1 MSDFTQNGVICTLP
15 RLNETHLE
23 PLDTLR
29 LPALSREC
37 PVSLILP
44 CHAPD
49 LERPALRHICEQLA
63 GARWLE
69 RVLLPVNDLPLAD
82 LPALWRRLSPLIPG
96 KVTVFSTDE
105 PALRSLLGGASGRQA
120 GLLPPGKGLN
130 VWAALGILHAAR
142 VPGVYALQDAD
153 VLSFQRSTLARLCL
167 SVAEPTLGFDFAKMY
182 YSRVTD
188 RLYGRV
194 SRLFFAPLLLSLIH
208 VAGHHPLLDFLQSF
222 RYPLSGECAFR
233 ASLASSLPVWEGWSL
248 EVGMLTEVFRRLEP
262 ERVCQ
267 VDGGTGYDHK
277 HQPAQTGLH
286 PMCLQIA
293 ETLLH
298 QLATEGC
305 RVDASFR
312 QTLQRAQT
320 RHALEAARRSAALAF
335 LNAIPCNLE
344 EEREAAQGFASTLR
358 AGEPDHA
365 SRNPAPLPSWDS
377 VEKIRPEL
385 IPPLARFL
393 ERSV

>member
-15 RLNETHLE
+15 RLNEAHLE
-23 PLDTLR
+23 TFDAHR
-29 LPALSREC
+29 MPALSKAC

-44 CHAPD
+44 CHAAD
-49 LERPALRHICEQLA
+49 LGRPALDHICGQLA
-63 GARWLE
+63 DARWLQH
-69 RVLLPVNDLPLAD
+69 VLVPVNGLPSEEV
-82 LPALWRRLSPLIPG
+82 PALQRRLSSQISSR
-96 KVTVFSTDE
+96 VTVFSTDE
-105 PALRSLLGGASGRQA
+105 PPLHSVLAAASGRPDSI
-120 GLLPPGKGLN
+120 LRPGKGLN

-142 VPGVYALQDAD
+142 VPGLYVLQDAD

-167 SVAEPTLGFDFAKMY
+167 TIAEPTLAFDFAKMY

-208 VAGHHPLLDFLQSF
+208 IAGHHPLLDFLQSF
-222 RYPLSGECAFR
+222 RYPLSGECALR
-233 ASLASSLPVWEGWSL
+233 SSLASSLPVWEGWSL
-248 EVGMLTEVFRRLEP
+248 EVGMLAEVFRRLEP

-277 HQPAQTGLH
+277 HQPAETGLQ

-293 ETLLH
+293 ETLFQ

-312 QTLQRAQT
+312 QTLLRAQAK
-320 RHALEAARRSAALAF
+320 HATEAARRSAALAYM
-335 LNAIPCNLE
+335 NSIPCDLE
-344 EEREAAQGFASTLR
+344 NERQVALGFAS
-358 AGEPDHA
+358 AISESG
-365 SRNPAPLPSWDS
+365 RNDFRQHPPLPSWES
-377 VEKIRPEL
+377 VERSQPGL
-385 IPPLARFL
+385 LPSLARL
-393 ERSV
+393 L

>member
-23 PLDTLR
+23 PLDTQR
-29 LPALSREC
+29 LPALAKDC

-44 CHAPD
+44 CHAAD
-49 LERPALRHICEQLA
+49 LERPALQHICAQLA
-63 GARWLE
+63 PARWLD
-69 RVLLPVNDLPLAD
+69 RVLLAVNGLPLAD
-82 LPALWRRLSPLIPG
+82 LPALRERLSPLVAG
-96 KVTVFSTDE
+96 KLTVFSTDE
-105 PALRSLLGGASGRQA
+105 PALRSILGAASGRQDDP
-120 GLLPPGKGLN
+120 LPAGKGLN

-153 VLSFQRSTLARLCL
+153 VLSFQRSTLARLCF

-222 RYPLSGECAFR
+222 RYPLSGECALR

-248 EVGMLTEVFRRLEP
+248 EVGMLTEVFRRIEP

-286 PMCLQIA
+286 PMCLQIS

-305 RVDASFR
+305 RVDATFR
-312 QTLQRAQT
+312 HTLQRAQT
-320 RHALEAARRSAALAF
+320 RHGLEAARRSAALAC
-335 LNAIPCNLE
+335 LNAIPCDQAQE
-344 EEREAAQGFASTLR
+344 SEAALGFASTLR
-358 AGEPDHA
+358 AGEPEGA
-365 SRNPAPLPSWDS
+365 SQKPAPLPSWDS

-385 IPPLARFL
+385 LPPLAQL
-393 ERSV
+393 LG

>member
-15 RLNETHLE
+15 RLNETHLQ
-23 PLDTLR
+23 PLDSQQLPTL
-29 LPALSREC
+29 AKHS

-49 LERPALRHICEQLA
+49 LERPALQHICQQLA
-63 GARWLE
+63 GARWLH
-69 RVLLPVNDLPLAD
+69 RVLVPVNGLPLAE
-82 LPALWRRLSPLIPG
+82 LPALQRRLSSELPCE
-96 KVTVFSTDE
+96 VTAFSTDAPE
-105 PALRSLLGGASGRQA
+105 LRSLLAAASGRDSIR
-120 GLLPPGKGLN
+120 LRPGKGLN
-130 VWAALGILHAAR
+130 VWAAFGILHGAR
-142 VPGVYALQDAD
+142 IPGVYVLQDAD
-153 VLSFQRSTLARLCL
+153 VLSFQRSALARLCFA
-167 SVAEPTLGFDFAKMY
+167 VAEPALGFDFAKMY

-222 RYPLSGECAFR
+222 RYPLSGECAVR

-277 HQPAQTGLH
+277 HQPAETGLH
-286 PMCLQIA
+286 PMCLQIS

-298 QLATEGC
+298 QLSTEGC
-305 RVDASFR
+305 RVDDSFR
-312 QTLQRAQT
+312 QTLLRAQT
-320 RHALEAARRSAALAF
+320 KHAAEAARRSAALAQI
-335 LNAIPCNLE
+335 NAIPCDLQK
-344 EEREAAQGFASTLR
+344 ERDAAVGFAQTLR
-358 AGEPDHA
+358 AEKPTD
-365 SRNPAPLPSWDS
+365 SLRDTAPLPSWDS
-377 VEKIRPEL
+377 VERSQPAL
-385 IPPLARFL
+385 LTTLASL
-393 ERSV
+393 L